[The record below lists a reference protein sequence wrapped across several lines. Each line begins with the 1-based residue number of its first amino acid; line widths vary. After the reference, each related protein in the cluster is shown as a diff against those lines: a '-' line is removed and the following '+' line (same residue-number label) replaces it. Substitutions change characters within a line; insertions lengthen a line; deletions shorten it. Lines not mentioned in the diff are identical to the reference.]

1 VVHVDGLLY
10 VHRRPKSRTHCVGY
24 ANSLALAQGKARM
37 GANPVEAVE
46 HDRRCKCS
54 TLYEVDP
61 GQQRLSPFEKD
72 IKLKS
77 TQSGYLGTPKKDWSR

>member
-1 VVHVDGLLY
+1 
-10 VHRRPKSRTHCVGY
+10 
-24 ANSLALAQGKARM
+24 M